1 MKLRTEIEPKLE
13 IAEKLYPEILDQIL
27 KYTAFVDNDGDENNL
42 FYKTI
47 EGKLN
52 QLTGKDIS
60 QYNLSEYWE
69 EEGAE
74 VLAFR
79 IGLPDPQKNDTITK
93 DEVLEIVR
101 RIGHFEEPQKDLD
114 EMTFKEKFSPYLDN
128 YYHEFLKLN
137 FKTYD
142 YKKIFGQQKDK
153 DKKVFWWT
161 DEQKVELLWEKN
173 HSISFK

>member
-1 MKLRTEIEPKLE
+1 MELRIEIEPNLE

-27 KYTAFVDNDGDENNL
+27 QYTAFIDNHGDENN
-42 FYKTI
+42 TASNNI
-47 EGKLN
+47 ENKLN

-60 QYNLSEYWE
+60 KYNLSEYWE

-79 IGLPDPQKNDTITK
+79 IGLPNPQKVNNVTK
-93 DEVLEIVR
+93 DEVIEIVR
-101 RIGHFEEPQKDLD
+101 RIGHFEESQKDWD
-114 EMTFKEKFSPYLDN
+114 EMSFKEKFSPYLDD

-142 YKKIFGQQKDK
+142 YKKIFGQQKDPN
-153 DKKVFWWT
+153 KKPFWWT
-161 DEQKVELLWEKN
+161 DEQKAELLWETRN
-173 HSISFK
+173 